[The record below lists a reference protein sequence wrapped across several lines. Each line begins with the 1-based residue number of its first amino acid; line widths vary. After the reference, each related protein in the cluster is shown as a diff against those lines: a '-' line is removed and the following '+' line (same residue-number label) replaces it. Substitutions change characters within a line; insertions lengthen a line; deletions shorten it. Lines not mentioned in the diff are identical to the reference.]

1 MQTLTTK
8 YQEKKIKSLLVK
20 LLFIL
25 YIQEYM
31 KNGIYV
37 INIYICYHVNI
48 KIRNSQND
56 SFSVTDHTDS

>member
-1 MQTLTTK
+1 
-8 YQEKKIKSLLVK
+8 
-20 LLFIL
+20 
-25 YIQEYM
+25 M